1 MQLGQGLYQQQVQK
15 LIMTPELRQ
24 AITVLQY
31 SATEL
36 MDYLHQEIID
46 NPVFEINEKNFEKY
60 ETFYNSY
67 FKGIKTNY
75 ISDESWSIWD
85 TIATPSGTLEDFLL
99 EQARFL
105 DLNKEVFDILKY
117 LVGCLDDYG
126 YLTIS
131 LEEIAEELKVSISKV
146 EEALTILHSLEPVG
160 VGARSLQEN
169 LLIQLARLESVDTL
183 AVEIVKNHLKELGE
197 RKFNKIAQQFKIS
210 VHEVQQIFD
219 FIKTLNPK
227 PTVDFNNINNP
238 KYIIPDVLIQ
248 IEEGEFVVLINE
260 KITPKLKI
268 NKDYQQYIQIPNS
281 DEISKYL
288 SDKLNSANW
297 LIKSIEQRKNTI
309 YKVTKAIF
317 KHQSTFIKDQ
327 RLKPLTLKEIAKDVG
342 VHESTV
348 SRAINQKYVQT
359 PAGTFELKYF
369 FTTGITTSD
378 GLDISSENVK
388 QEILQQI
395 EIENKRKPLSDQKLT
410 DILNK
415 KGINISR
422 RTVAKYRDE
431 LGIQSSSGRRRYD

>member
-1 MQLGQGLYQQQVQK
+1 MQIGQGLYQQQVQK

-46 NPVFEINEKNFEKY
+46 NPVFEINEKDFEKY
-60 ETFYNSY
+60 DVLYNSY
-67 FKGIKTNY
+67 FKTKKINY
-75 ISDESWSIWD
+75 TSDDNWSIWD
-85 TIATPSGTLEDFLL
+85 TIAMPEGSLEDFLL
-99 EQARFL
+99 EQVRFL
-105 DLNKEVFDILKY
+105 DISKEVLAILKY
-117 LVGCLDDYG
+117 LVGCLDDSG
-126 YLTIS
+126 YLNIA
-131 LEEIAEELKVSISKV
+131 LEEIADELKVNKNEV
-146 EEALTILHSLEPVG
+146 EGALAILQSLEPIG

-183 AVEIVKNHLKELGE
+183 ALEIVKNYLKELGE
-197 RKFNKIAQQFKIS
+197 RKFNKIAQHLKIS
-210 VHEVQQIFD
+210 TLEVQQVFD

-227 PTVDFNNINNP
+227 PAMDFNSSNNP

-248 IEEGEFVVLINE
+248 LEEGELVIIIND
-260 KITPKLKI
+260 KIIPKLRINPEYHQYVQGSKGDETSRYLNDKI
-268 NKDYQQYIQIPNS
+268 N
-281 DEISKYL
+281 
-288 SDKLNSANW
+288 SAKW
-297 LIKSIEQRKNTI
+297 LVKSIEQRRNTI

-317 KHQSTFIKDQ
+317 NHQETFFKDQ
-327 RLKPLTLKEIAKDVG
+327 RLKPLTLREIAEEVG

-348 SRAINQKYVQT
+348 SRAINQKYAQT

-369 FTTGITTSD
+369 FTTGITTVN
-378 GLDISSENVK
+378 GADISTENVK
-388 QEILQQI
+388 KEIVQQV
-395 EIENKRKPLSDQKLT
+395 EQENKSKPLSDQKLT

-431 LGIQSSSGRRRYD
+431 LGILSSSSRKRYD

>member
-46 NPVFEINEKNFEKY
+46 NPIFEMNEKEFEKY
-60 ETFYNSY
+60 DVFYNSY
-67 FKGIKTNY
+67 FKGKKINY
-75 ISDESWSIWD
+75 NFDDNWSIWD
-85 TIATPSGTLEDFLL
+85 TIPMPERTLEDFLL

-105 DLNKEVFDILKY
+105 DLNKEVYEIFKY
-117 LVGCLDDYG
+117 LVGCLDDSG

-131 LEEIAEELKVSISKV
+131 LEEIAEQLKVSVCKV
-146 EEALTILHSLEPVG
+146 EEALVILHSLEPVG
-160 VGARSLQEN
+160 VGSRSLQEN
-169 LLIQLARLESVDTL
+169 LMIQLTRLESVDTL
-183 AVEIVKNHLKELGE
+183 AVEVVKNYLKELGE
-197 RKFNKIAQQFKIS
+197 RKFNKIAQQLKIS

-219 FIKTLNPK
+219 FIKTLKPK
-227 PTVDFNNINNP
+227 PTMNFNNSNNP
-238 KYIIPDVLIQ
+238 KYIIPDVIIQ
-248 IEEGEFVVLINE
+248 LNEGEVVVMIND
-260 KITPKLKI
+260 KITPKLRI
-268 NKDYQQYIQIPNS
+268 NSQYHQYFQNQNG
-281 DEISKYL
+281 DETSKYL
-288 SDKLNSANW
+288 NEKLISAKW

-317 KHQSTFIKDQ
+317 KHQSTFFMDH
-327 RLKPLTLKEIAKDVG
+327 RLKPLTLKEIAKEVG

-348 SRAINQKYVQT
+348 SRAINQKYAQT

-369 FTTGITTSD
+369 FTTGITTAD
-378 GLDISSENVK
+378 GTDISAENVK
-388 QEILQQI
+388 REIIQLI
-395 EIENKRKPLSDQKLT
+395 EQENKHKPLSDQKLT

-431 LGIQSSSGRRRYD
+431 LGILPSSSRRRYD